1 MRRHAPRRS
10 LALGNTRCSAVALH
24 DVAGIRAWVR
34 RPGTDRMTRKNTP
47 TVELDP
53 AISNT
58 SARRAYSL
66 LHCPEKPRAR
76 YRPPGKPRARPHA
89 SARPDCCA
97 SRMYW
102 GRGVWGYDWERG
114 MAPDR
119 PQVCSRAGRCRY
131 TWPGSNW
138 RPSACEAGVAP
149 GAGWRGVWPACCPS
163 NTHPGRLELPTLR
176 LTASRS
182 NQLSYGSVS
191 FGKTPLG
198 NVISLRNFQTKF

>member
-131 TWPGSNW
+131 TRPGSNW

-149 GAGWRGVWPACCPS
+149 GAGWRGVWPACCPNS
-163 NTHPGRLELPTLR
+163 TLPRRLELPTLR
-176 LTASRS
+176 
-182 NQLSYGSVS
+182 
-191 FGKTPLG
+191 
-198 NVISLRNFQTKF
+198 